1 MTQTMTRPT
10 LPGEPAPMSEP
21 NAIAHVQSIL
31 AAHELTCW
39 SNGRDFNPEDWS
51 ELSPQ
56 AIELLEEQGYTRE
69 DCSSDAV
76 DDTIWQFHRSEPL
89 SVQVRSSWYNFGEEP
104 TDPDEFMILISCGGP
119 NCYIRGEYGAHG
131 MPDEDSI
138 RVMHSWSSQEFS
150 LPLSDAERYA
160 IREFATNVA
169 S

>member
-21 NAIAHVQSIL
+21 NAIAHVQSIQ
-31 AAHELTCW
+31 AAYELSCW

-56 AIELLEEQGYTRE
+56 AIELLEDNGYTRE

-76 DDTIWQFHRSEPL
+76 EDCIWQFHRSTPL

-104 TDPDEFMILISCGGP
+104 TEPDEFMIVISCGGP
-119 NCYIRGEYGAHG
+119 NCYIRGEYDGYG
-131 MPDEDSI
+131 MPDADSI

-150 LPLSDAERYA
+150 LPLSDAERHA
-160 IREFATNVA
+160 IREFACAVA